1 MMRKRMVF
9 RLANIQQRPERFW
22 LVMSPWEEPDVEGA
36 RIEAERL
43 GDAVTL
49 RIGLAET
56 AFFAMRAAGRGKG
69 RMRITGDLV
78 GDGGVGDRAF
88 GLIS

>member
-22 LVMSPWEEPDVEGA
+22 LVMSPWESWTSKVLA
-36 RIEAERL
+36 SRL
-43 GDAVTL
+43 SASGTRATL

-56 AFFAMRAAGRGKG
+56 AFFAMRAAGSEAKAACALRVTLSG
-69 RMRITGDLV
+69 MAV
-78 GDGGVGDRAF
+78 
-88 GLIS
+88 